1 MPRHADLEFI
11 EDLVG
16 EFDLNPGQRIS
27 TLMQRLEED
36 ADEDEEEDE
45 E

>member
-1 MPRHADLEFI
+1 MPRHTDLELI

-16 EFDLNPGQRIS
+16 EFDLNPSQRIS

-36 ADEDEEEDE
+36 ADEDLEDE